1 MQKFILF
8 IITGFI
14 ETLTI
19 CASLNKQDVQEWYI
33 DKVNILLDN
42 FDFIQTLNT
51 QKTRYYSGRLKIILM
66 DTQIQF
72 YVIYG
77 RPCFYPTWKGLTNM
91 LLYLN
96 WIFYHETPEL

>member
-19 CASLNKQDVQEWYI
+19 CASLNNQDVQEWYI

-42 FDFIQTLNT
+42 FDFIQTLNK
-51 QKTRYYSGRLKIILM
+51 QLDYFDELKII
-66 DTQIQF
+66 
-72 YVIYG
+72 VIIG
-77 RPCFYPTWKGLTNM
+77 RFNR
-91 LLYLN
+91 
-96 WIFYHETPEL
+96 IFE

>member
-19 CASLNKQDVQEWYI
+19 CASLNNQDVQERYV
-33 DKVNILLDN
+33 DNLGKVNILLDN

-51 QKTRYYSGRLKIILM
+51 QKKLDIILI
-66 DTQIQF
+66 DSKLS
-72 YVIYG
+72 
-77 RPCFYPTWKGLTNM
+77 W
-91 LLYLN
+91 
-96 WIFYHETPEL
+96 

>member
-19 CASLNKQDVQEWYI
+19 CASLNNQDVQEWYI
-33 DKVNILLDN
+33 HKVNILLDN

-51 QKTRYYSGRLKIILM
+51 QKIR
-66 DTQIQF
+66 
-72 YVIYG
+72 
-77 RPCFYPTWKGLTNM
+77 
-91 LLYLN
+91 
-96 WIFYHETPEL
+96 

>member
-19 CASLNKQDVQEWYI
+19 CASLNNQDVQEWYV
-33 DKVNILLDN
+33 DNLGKVNILLDN

-51 QKTRYYSGRLKIILM
+51 QKTSIL
-66 DTQIQF
+66 F
-72 YVIYG
+72 
-77 RPCFYPTWKGLTNM
+77 
-91 LLYLN
+91 
-96 WIFYHETPEL
+96 

>member
-19 CASLNKQDVQEWYI
+19 CASLNNQDVQEWYI

-51 QKTRYYSGRLKIILM
+51 QKTRYYSDRLKIILINSKFNFM
-66 DTQIQF
+66 
-72 YVIYG
+72 
-77 RPCFYPTWKGLTNM
+77 
-91 LLYLN
+91 
-96 WIFYHETPEL
+96 